1 MKRIIPLATASLI
14 LSACGG
20 GGGSSDG
27 SKDVGAFLE
36 SVKGLEVPATMSVV
50 QAYEELAVNSQKG
63 SLFKS
68 GSQPSQALSDPNTD
82 FSTDPVNA
90 YVYDA
95 SMESLDTVNMILC
108 LLEQTRASD
117 MVNQGAY
124 IALVNEDKCET
135 GENQS
140 DTTTTGQSSG
150 GSQTEYNRWTINST
164 RADDNSDQLVQIW
177 VPGEENSQDPM
188 DGQEILVEV
197 TVTEGVSTTN
207 PFAKFSMN
215 FKGVVDLNG
224 NEVTTMKGTL
234 ATVDNDQGQPQFRF
248 INLGGDAL
256 GLGGPG
262 GFSFEEAA
270 NVVLDDASAT
280 GGVAVTRRAESF
292 NDGFSN
298 QSQEASFAIA
308 FNSDFLLR
316 GKDDNGDDIID
327 ANSCKSRNDFDT
339 QVWRYNLYHK
349 NDGSFGGSTV
359 TAGERVTLNSGFP
372 FHIDSNNDGQP
383 ESFGFV
389 GYHGVWSETGE
400 LADGTVITEF
410 DYETETETNHT
421 LVVSAGKMMRRSSN
435 NAPLSNLRGEQFQF
449 WGEHPTL
456 LDPFNNSFPL
466 FGEWMVTVNADNTF
480 QILGSV
486 TFGENGPEVSTT
498 VDDDFD
504 TNTAE
509 VTATVA
515 SFTPP
520 NNTQLHFW
528 SDSLGGSVNY
538 VQDNAVAAQNRTVTF
553 YAEEFM
559 SPADAI
565 FANGGSLNLFCYNQ
579 CLKGGLT
586 QSNVDAAFSDQDLY
600 HTYSNTPFQYTLSI
614 VNGRMVL
621 KDHLNAVVSAVGLDL
636 SAIGY
641 EWGIQTGDMVTTALS
656 DPTQPWLVH
665 EAASSFRWE
674 TGNNEWNRLV
684 SVADAQ
690 GNITTFDKPLQFS
703 YQHSTA
709 NDANGSSS
717 SDGKRFFLEY
727 GGQGDLW
734 GFPWEEDTETRR
746 WYSAVT
752 LADGVTLTDGTNEF
766 VVKAIDKEQTMKD
779 SNGCGALNVDS
790 LLGSLPLP
798 AASDMGEVTF
808 ASNDRPVVT
817 SAPAVVEG
825 ELKVNLTE

>member
-1 MKRIIPLATASLI
+1 MKKIIPLATASIL
-14 LSACGG
+14 LSACG

-50 QAYEELAVNSQKG
+50 QAYEELALNAQKG
-63 SLFKS
+63 GLSKQKGGLFKS
-68 GSQPSQALSDPNTD
+68 GSLPSQALSDPNTD
-82 FSTDPVNA
+82 FSTDQVNA

-108 LLEQTRASD
+108 LMGQTRASD
-117 MVNQGAY
+117 MVNRGAY

-164 RADDNSDQLVQIW
+164 RADDTSDQLVQIW
-177 VPGEENSQDPM
+177 VPGEANTQDPM

-197 TVTEGVSTTN
+197 TVTEGVSATN

-215 FKGVVDLNG
+215 FKGVADING

-234 ATVDNDQGQPQFRF
+234 ATVDNDQGQPQFSF

-262 GFSFEEAA
+262 GFSFEESA
-270 NVVLDDASAT
+270 NVVLNDASAT
-280 GGVAVTRRAESF
+280 GGVAVTHRAESF
-292 NDGFSN
+292 DDGFFS
-298 QSQEASFAIA
+298 QSREASFAIA
-308 FNSDFLLR
+308 FDADFLLR
-316 GKDDNGDDIID
+316 GKDDNGDNIID
-327 ANSCKSRNDFDT
+327 ADSCKSRNDFDT

-349 NDGSFGGSTV
+349 ADGAFSNNTV

-410 DYETETETNHT
+410 DYETETETDHT
-421 LVVSAGKMMRRSSN
+421 LVVSEGKMMRRSSSEVL
-435 NAPLSNLRGEQFQF
+435 LSAMQGEEFQF
-449 WGEHPTL
+449 WGEHPNTNE
-456 LDPFNNSFPL
+456 FN
-466 FGEWMVTVNADNTF
+466 EWLVTVNSSNQF
-480 QILGSV
+480 EIIGSI
-486 TFGENGPEVSTT
+486 TFGETGPEVT
-498 VDDDFD
+498 D
-504 TNTAE
+504 
-509 VTATVA
+509 VTPVVMTLGV
-515 SFTPP
+515 
-520 NNTQLHFW
+520 NEQIHFW

-538 VQDNAVAAQNRTVTF
+538 VEDGRGVVIF
-553 YAEEFM
+553 YAEEFV
-559 SPADAI
+559 SPADADI
-565 FANGGSLNLFCYNQ
+565 ASGLTLFCYNQ

-586 QSNVDAAFSDQDLY
+586 QTDVGNASSDQDLY
-600 HTYSNTPFQYTLSI
+600 HTYINTPFEYTLSI

-621 KDHLNAVVSAVGLDL
+621 TDHLDAEVSAVGLNL

-641 EWGIQTGDMVTTALS
+641 DWGIQTGDMVTTALS

-703 YQHSTA
+703 YEHSTA

-717 SDGKRFFLEY
+717 SNGKRFFLEY

-734 GFPWEEDTETRR
+734 GFPWEEDTETGR
-746 WYSAVT
+746 WHTAVT

-766 VVKAIDKEQTMKD
+766 VVKAIEKEQTMKD
-779 SNGCGALNVDS
+779 SNSCGALNVDS

-798 AASDMGEVTF
+798 TVNDMGEVSI
-808 ASNDRPVVT
+808 ALSDRPVVT
-817 SAPAVVEG
+817 AAPAVVEG
-825 ELKVNLTE
+825 ELKINLAE